1 MTIARKS
8 IVFGIIACIIVL
20 ASIGGACYAYFTRV
34 DTHTHN
40 SNTAS
45 MATELYSVTKGST
58 YTIGTKYTGPIS
70 ATASSTKSFAVRNTS
85 DIPVYLRM
93 SYVVGV
99 ANAAIITPVDSANYT
114 ATIYSDPLYVSY
126 SGGSNTFE
134 GWTLVENGYYYYN
147 SAIAPG
153 EYIPFGQIASESTM
167 TSNAVIKLAVEVIQC
182 TDAVRN
188 VWNPNISWQ
197 TSSFIHLDTKYSVDG
212 VDLSPYWGNNMTGKE
227 LVPIL
232 PNGNGWHTTAPL
244 GESEEFNNSNSL
256 MVPLSKDVTS
266 VDIANLTGTN
276 NNSYLRIYNASRK
289 LMMINATYNMIL
301 MTSTDGVTWSDATA
315 LWATGN
321 YFEDLSIT
329 INFKDSDNWVDVR
342 ETTGKTFTNSTGSVS
357 YVYNQLVLPGE
368 SINALSSPVT
378 IAGVN
383 GLLDNENK
391 YNGRYYAFRISV
403 SISGVESAVV
413 GGVDLVQ
420 KALDYSADATG
431 FFRDQVDNHSANSTT
446 LSTLQADLTTQY
458 TYWLTKV
465 DLLDDQID
473 SQSNDDSGS
482 GAVI

>member
-1 MTIARKS
+1 
-8 IVFGIIACIIVL
+8 
-20 ASIGGACYAYFTRV
+20 
-34 DTHTHN
+34 
-40 SNTAS
+40 
-45 MATELYSVTKGST
+45 
-58 YTIGTKYTGPIS
+58 
-70 ATASSTKSFAVRNTS
+70 
-85 DIPVYLRM
+85 
-93 SYVVGV
+93 
-99 ANAAIITPVDSANYT
+99 
-114 ATIYSDPLYVSY
+114 
-126 SGGSNTFE
+126 
-134 GWTLVENGYYYYN
+134 
-147 SAIAPG
+147 
-153 EYIPFGQIASESTM
+153 
-167 TSNAVIKLAVEVIQC
+167 
-182 TDAVRN
+182 
-188 VWNPNISWQ
+188 
-197 TSSFIHLDTKYSVDG
+197 
-212 VDLSPYWGNNMTGKE
+212 
-227 LVPIL
+227 
-232 PNGNGWHTTAPL
+232 
-244 GESEEFNNSNSL
+244 
-256 MVPLSKDVTS
+256 
-266 VDIANLTGTN
+266 
-276 NNSYLRIYNASRK
+276 
-289 LMMINATYNMIL
+289 MINATYNMIL